1 MFKTAFMISVLLVIG
16 TIACRKG
23 ADVAEKPKEE
33 QTKFPPPKWKADETG
48 RYPASMTAVV
58 VLPALL
64 QTAITEEDQLAAFIG
79 GECRGEGARVRVGS
93 TDMYFVL
100 IRGLADE
107 QSPVTFKYYNAK
119 SSFLYQTGP
128 VVNFLIDGVYGTAES
143 PKVLDLSPVK

>member
-119 SSFLYQTGP
+119 SSYLYQTGP
-128 VVNFLIDGVYGTAES
+128 VVNFMIDGVYGTAES